1 IEQITYAERAT
12 DWRGNNNIDE
22 SIFDQMQA
30 EEHAE
35 PSWVIIGAG
44 TGGTSATIG
53 RYIRYRKL
61 STQLCVVDPENSIFM
76 QYYHSGD
83 KSLTTEQSSRIEGIG
98 RPRVEPSFVRTVIDR
113 MLQIPDA
120 DRKSTRLNS
129 SHVAI

>member
-1 IEQITYAERAT
+1 
-12 DWRGNNNIDE
+12 
-22 SIFDQMQA
+22 MQA
-30 EEHAE
+30 QEHAIARRVD
-35 PSWVIIGAG
+35 SGAD
-44 TGGTSATIG
+44 TVGTSPTIV

-76 QYYHSGD
+76 RYYKSGD

-120 DRKSTRLNS
+120 DSIAAVHYIKNEIGRASCRER
-129 SHVAI
+129 V